1 MMKHIKTDNCLNA
14 AATVIFSCTT
24 LSPPNLYCSCNLTER
39 QGGHSMGRCDEHG
52 LAESD
57 WWSFVWLTLNTKS
70 ERRGSKTLNH
80 CEYPEFTVLNTM
92 FIDLRPDA
100 IISR

>member
-1 MMKHIKTDNCLNA
+1 
-14 AATVIFSCTT
+14 
-24 LSPPNLYCSCNLTER
+24 
-39 QGGHSMGRCDEHG
+39 
-52 LAESD
+52 
-57 WWSFVWLTLNTKS
+57 LTLNTKS